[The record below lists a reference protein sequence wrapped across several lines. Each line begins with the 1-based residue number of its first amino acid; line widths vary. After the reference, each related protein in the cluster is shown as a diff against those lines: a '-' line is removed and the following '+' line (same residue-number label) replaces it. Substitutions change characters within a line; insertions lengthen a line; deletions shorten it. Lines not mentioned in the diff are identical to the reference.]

1 MQPEEQNK
9 DYPKKAMLCCFSLSK
24 GRDLKK
30 MENIKTIGQED
41 NLDRL
46 WDRGIA
52 ILSYSM
58 CFLSGFVLS
67 GARLFSVHV
76 PLSTGFAAACS
87 GLAFPFAAAGA
98 VIGGFLRLSG
108 AELINALV
116 PLAGT
121 AGIKFFFEKTE
132 FRPKGRYALS
142 ISVLLVSF
150 FCGAVTMF
158 TEEPSLYSLL
168 LCICSS
174 CLTAASVTFYSGTVE
189 CVLKKRSPYMLDDH
203 ALICTSVSL
212 CSLLLGSSEISL
224 AGFRPA
230 GMFAAFV
237 TLVASYLFGQTGG
250 SISGVVMGAGSVV
263 GGTGAALASG
273 LGICGLL
280 GGIFSKFGRFGC
292 ALVFSM
298 TSGIISLI
306 DGTSEGIAV
315 FAQTA
320 VAALIFV
327 MIPGKRLAKVKG
339 RIREPGVGRIRLE
352 FSSAGERLKNA
363 ANAISSV
370 STCVSSVSQG
380 INSMAPST
388 DILVCMRVRE
398 RVCSA
403 CRLKDSFCPEN
414 GDFEAITDKL
424 SRGEEI
430 SAMDFSLEFNSKCP
444 SVPRLAD
451 SFNRIYAGRKA
462 INALQ
467 ANSARN
473 RELACGQFDWMAE
486 LLRELAIQTRDGAT
500 MLFGKEKTASR
511 VLSESGFETVSVK
524 CINPASGALKLECV
538 VKNIPTGIS
547 LSRLT
552 AELSREISAELLPPR
567 IKEIKQNKQ
576 LDFFRKELFKVTVG
590 SASASCSNQK
600 FCGDYFESFRTEN
613 AAYIV
618 LSDGMGTGGRAAV
631 DSTMTVELF
640 SRLIKAGLSPDT
652 ALNITNS
659 ALAVKSDDES
669 VSTLDMA
676 RIDLFTGE
684 AMLFKSGAAASYHT
698 LSGRVRTVEI
708 PSTPLGILS
717 KASFSKYEFRLR
729 GGDLL
734 VMVSDG
740 VLGSGNSWISDEI
753 RSANGVCDPQTFA
766 ELILNTARHKC
777 GEAYDDM
784 TVIAVLTEEL

>member
-1 MQPEEQNK
+1 
-9 DYPKKAMLCCFSLSK
+9 
-24 GRDLKK
+24 

-46 WDRGIA
+46 WDKGVA
-52 ILSYSM
+52 VLSYSL
-58 CFLSGFVLS
+58 CFLSGFILS

-76 PLSTGFAAACS
+76 PLSTGFAAACT
-87 GLAFPFAAAGA
+87 GIAFPVAAAGSA
-98 VIGGFLRLSG
+98 IGGLLRLSG

-132 FRPKGRYALS
+132 YRPKGRYALS
-142 ISVLLVSF
+142 ICVFLVSF
-150 FCGAVTMF
+150 FCGGVTMF
-158 TEEPSLYSLL
+158 IDEPSLYSFL
-168 LCICSS
+168 LCVCSS
-174 CLTAASVTFYSGTVE
+174 CLTASSVTFYSGTVG
-189 CVLKKRSPYMLDDH
+189 CILKKRSPYMLDNH
-203 ALICTSVSL
+203 SLICISVSL
-212 CSLLLGSSEISL
+212 CSLLLGSSEISI

-237 TLVASYLFGQTGG
+237 TIVASYLFGQTGG
-250 SISGVVMGAGSVV
+250 SISGIVMGVGSAV

-292 ALVFSM
+292 ALAFSV
-298 TSGIISLI
+298 TAGIISLI
-306 DGTSEGIAV
+306 DGTAEGIAV

-320 VAALIFV
+320 VAAMIFIL
-327 MIPGKRLAKVKG
+327 IPGKKLANVKS
-339 RIREPGVGRIRLE
+339 RIREPGAGRIRLE

-370 STCVSSVSQG
+370 SRCISSVSQG
-380 INSMAPST
+380 INAMAPST
-388 DILVCMRVRE
+388 DMIVCMRVKE
-398 RVCSA
+398 RVCSS
-403 CRLKDSFCPEN
+403 CRLKDNFCPEN
-414 GDFEAITDKL
+414 GDFETITDKL

-444 SVPRLAD
+444 SAPRLAD
-451 SFNRIYAGRKA
+451 NFNRIYAGRKA

-473 RELACGQFDWMAE
+473 RELACGQFDWMSE
-486 LLRELAIQTRDGAT
+486 LLRELAVQTRDGAT

-511 VLSESGFETVSVK
+511 VLSENGFETVSVK
-524 CINPASGALKLECV
+524 CVSPSSGALRLECL
-538 VKNIPTGIS
+538 VKEIPQGTS

-552 AELSREISAELLPPR
+552 SELSREIGAELMPPKIR
-567 IKEIKQNKQ
+567 EIKQNRE
-576 LDFFRKELFKVTVG
+576 LYFCRKELFKVRIG
-590 SASASCSNQK
+590 SSSASCGNQK
-600 FCGDYFESFRTEN
+600 LCGDYYEYFRTEN

-684 AMLFKSGAAASYHT
+684 GMLFKSGAAASYHT
-698 LSGRVRTVEI
+698 MSGRVRTVEI

-717 KASFSKYEFRLR
+717 KARFSKYEFRLR

-734 VMVSDG
+734 IMVSDG
-740 VLGSGNSWISDEI
+740 VLGNGNSWISDEI
-753 RSANGVCDPQTFA
+753 RSADGAYDPQTFS
-766 ELILNTARHKC
+766 ELILNTARQKC
-777 GEAYDDM
+777 GESYDDM

>member
-1 MQPEEQNK
+1 
-9 DYPKKAMLCCFSLSK
+9 
-24 GRDLKK
+24 

-46 WDRGIA
+46 WNRGMA
-52 ILSYSM
+52 ILSYSL
-58 CFLSGFVLS
+58 CFLSGFILS

-76 PLSTGFAAACS
+76 ALSTGFAAACTGIS
-87 GLAFPFAAAGA
+87 FPVAAAGA
-98 VIGGFLRLSG
+98 VFGAFLRLSD
-108 AELINALV
+108 AELINTLV
-116 PLAGT
+116 PLAGM

-132 FRPKGRYALS
+132 YRPKGRYALS
-142 ISVLLVSF
+142 VCVLLVCFS
-150 FCGAVTMF
+150 CGTVTMF
-158 TEEPSLYSLL
+158 GNEPSLYSLV
-168 LCICSS
+168 LCACSS
-174 CLTAASVTFYSGTVE
+174 CLVASSVTFYSGTVE
-189 CVLKKRSPYMLDDH
+189 CILKRRSPYMLDDH
-203 ALICTSVSL
+203 ALICISVSL
-212 CSLLLGSSEISL
+212 CSLLLGSSEISF

-250 SISGVVMGAGSVV
+250 SISGIVMGVGSAV

-273 LGICGLL
+273 LAICGLL

-292 ALVFSM
+292 ALAFSV
-298 TSGIISLI
+298 TAAITSLI

-327 MIPGKRLAKVKG
+327 LIPGKKLAKVKG
-339 RIREPGVGRIRLE
+339 RIREPGAGRIRLE

-370 STCVSSVSQG
+370 SSCVASVSQG

-398 RVCSA
+398 RVCSS
-403 CRLKDSFCPEN
+403 CRLKDNFCPEN
-414 GDFEAITDKL
+414 GDFDAITDKL
-424 SRGEEI
+424 SKGEEI
-430 SAMDFSLEFNSKCP
+430 SAMDFSLDFNSKCP

-451 SFNRIYAGRKA
+451 NFNRIYAGRKA

-473 RELACGQFDWMAE
+473 RELACGQFDWMAA
-486 LLRELAIQTRDGAT
+486 LLRELAEQTRDGAT

-524 CINPASGALKLECV
+524 CISPSSGALKLECV
-538 VKNIPTGIS
+538 VKSIPSGIS

-552 AELSREISAELLPPR
+552 AELSREISAELMPPK
-567 IKEIKQNKQ
+567 IKEIKQDKE
-576 LDFFRKELFKVTVG
+576 LDFYRKELFRVSVG
-590 SASASCSNQK
+590 SAKASCANQK
-600 FCGDYFESFRTEN
+600 LCGDYYEFFRTEN
-613 AAYIV
+613 AAYVV

-676 RIDLFTGE
+676 RIDLFTGD

-717 KASFSKYEFRLR
+717 RASFSKYEFRMR

-740 VLGSGNSWISDEI
+740 VLGSGNSWIADEI
-753 RSANGVCDPQTFA
+753 RSADGVNDPQTFS

-777 GEAYDDM
+777 GEGYDDM

>member
-1 MQPEEQNK
+1 
-9 DYPKKAMLCCFSLSK
+9 
-24 GRDLKK
+24 

-46 WDRGIA
+46 WNKGVEI
-52 ILSYSM
+52 ISFSL
-58 CFLSGFVLS
+58 CFLGGFILS

-76 PLSTGFAAACS
+76 PFSTGFAAACTGIS
-87 GLAFPFAAAGA
+87 FPVAAAGA
-98 VIGGFLRLSG
+98 FLGGFLRLSG
-108 AELINALV
+108 AELINTLV

-121 AGIKFFFEKTE
+121 AGIKFFFEKTGY
-132 FRPKGRYALS
+132 RPKSRYALS
-142 ISVLLVSF
+142 ICVFLVSF
-150 FCGAVTMF
+150 LCGAVTMF
-158 TEEPSLYSLL
+158 SGEPSLYSLVMSA
-168 LCICSS
+168 CSS
-174 CLTAASVTFYSGTVE
+174 CLAASSVTFYSGAVD
-189 CVLKKRSPYMLDDH
+189 CILKKRSPYMLDDH
-203 ALICTSVSL
+203 ALTCISVSL
-212 CSLLLGSSEISL
+212 CSLLLGSSEISF

-250 SISGVVMGAGSVV
+250 SVSGIVMGAGSAV

-292 ALVFSM
+292 ALAFSVV
-298 TSGIISLI
+298 SGIISLI
-306 DGTSEGIAV
+306 DGTAEGIAV

-320 VAALIFV
+320 AAALIFV
-327 MIPGKRLAKVKG
+327 LIPGKKLAKVKS
-339 RIREPGVGRIRLE
+339 RIREPGAGRIRLE

-370 STCVSSVSQG
+370 SSCVSSVSPG
-380 INSMAPST
+380 INAMAPST
-388 DILVCMRVRE
+388 DIIVCMRVRE
-398 RVCSA
+398 RVCSS
-403 CRLKDSFCPEN
+403 CRLKDTFCPEN

-430 SAMDFSLEFNSKCP
+430 SAMDFSLDFNSKCP

-451 SFNRIYAGRKA
+451 NFNRIYAGRKA
-462 INALQ
+462 INALN

-473 RELACGQFDWMAE
+473 RELACGQFDWMAA
-486 LLRELAIQTRDGAT
+486 LLRELAEQTRDGAS

-524 CINPASGALKLECV
+524 CVCPSSGALKLECV
-538 VKNIPTGIS
+538 VKSIPAGIS

-552 AELSREISAELLPPR
+552 AELSRELGAELMPPKIR
-567 IKEIKQNKQ
+567 ESKQNKE
-576 LDFFRKELFKVTVG
+576 LVFCRKELFRVSVG
-590 SASASCSNQK
+590 SAKASCGNQK
-600 FCGDYFESFRTEN
+600 LCGDYFELFRTEN
-613 AAYIV
+613 AAYVV

-698 LSGRVRTVEI
+698 FSGRVRTVEI

-717 KASFSKYEFRLR
+717 KASFSKYEFKMR

-734 VMVSDG
+734 LMVSDG
-740 VLGSGNSWISDEI
+740 ILGSGNSWIAEEI
-753 RSANGVCDPQTFA
+753 RSADGECDPQTFS
-766 ELILNTARHKC
+766 ELILNTARNKC
-777 GEAYDDM
+777 GEGYDDM

>member
-1 MQPEEQNK
+1 M
-9 DYPKKAMLCCFSLSK
+9 K
-24 GRDLKK
+24 GLER

-46 WDRGIA
+46 WNRGMA
-52 ILSYSM
+52 ILSYSL
-58 CFLSGFVLS
+58 CFLSGFILS

-76 PLSTGFAAACS
+76 ALSTGFAAACTGIS
-87 GLAFPFAAAGA
+87 FPVAAAGA
-98 VIGGFLRLSG
+98 VFGAFLRLSD
-108 AELINALV
+108 AELINTLV
-116 PLAGT
+116 PLAGM

-132 FRPKGRYALS
+132 YRPKGRYALS
-142 ISVLLVSF
+142 VCVLLVCFS
-150 FCGAVTMF
+150 CGTVTMF
-158 TEEPSLYSLL
+158 GNEPSLYSLV
-168 LCICSS
+168 LCACSS
-174 CLTAASVTFYSGTVE
+174 CLVASSVTFYSGTVE
-189 CVLKKRSPYMLDDH
+189 CILKRRSPYMLDDH
-203 ALICTSVSL
+203 ALICISVSL
-212 CSLLLGSSEISL
+212 CSLLLGSSEISF

-250 SISGVVMGAGSVV
+250 SISGIVMGVGSAV

-273 LGICGLL
+273 LAICGLL

-292 ALVFSM
+292 ALAFSV
-298 TSGIISLI
+298 TAAITSLI

-327 MIPGKRLAKVKG
+327 LIPGKKLAKVKG
-339 RIREPGVGRIRLE
+339 RIREPGAGRIRLE

-370 STCVSSVSQG
+370 SSCVASVSQG

-398 RVCSA
+398 RVCSS
-403 CRLKDSFCPEN
+403 CRLKDNFCPEN
-414 GDFEAITDKL
+414 GDFDAITDKL
-424 SRGEEI
+424 SKGEEI
-430 SAMDFSLEFNSKCP
+430 SAMDFSLDFNSKCP

-451 SFNRIYAGRKA
+451 NFNRIYAGRKA

-473 RELACGQFDWMAE
+473 RELACGQFDWMAA
-486 LLRELAIQTRDGAT
+486 LLRELAEQTRDGAT

-524 CINPASGALKLECV
+524 CISPSSGALKLECV
-538 VKNIPTGIS
+538 VKSIPSGIS

-552 AELSREISAELLPPR
+552 AELSREISAELMPPK
-567 IKEIKQNKQ
+567 IKEIKQDKE
-576 LDFFRKELFKVTVG
+576 LDFYRKELFRVSVG
-590 SASASCSNQK
+590 SAKASCANQK
-600 FCGDYFESFRTEN
+600 LCGDYYEFFRTEN
-613 AAYIV
+613 AAYVV

-676 RIDLFTGE
+676 RIDLFTGD

-717 KASFSKYEFRLR
+717 RASFSKYEFRMR

-740 VLGSGNSWISDEI
+740 VLGSGNSWIADEI
-753 RSANGVCDPQTFA
+753 RSADGVNDPQTFS

-777 GEAYDDM
+777 GEGYDDM

>member
-1 MQPEEQNK
+1 
-9 DYPKKAMLCCFSLSK
+9 
-24 GRDLKK
+24 

-46 WDRGIA
+46 WNKGVEI
-52 ILSYSM
+52 ISYSL
-58 CFLSGFVLS
+58 CFLGGFILS

-76 PLSTGFAAACS
+76 PFSTGFAAACTGFS
-87 GLAFPFAAAGA
+87 FPAAAAGA
-98 VIGGFLRLSG
+98 LLGGFLRLSG
-108 AELINALV
+108 VELINTLV

-121 AGIKFFFEKTE
+121 AGIKFFFEKSE
-132 FRPKGRYALS
+132 YRPKGRYALS
-142 ISVLLVSF
+142 ICVFLVSF
-150 FCGAVTMF
+150 LCGTVTMF
-158 TEEPSLYSLL
+158 GGEPSLYSLVM
-168 LCICSS
+168 CACSS
-174 CLTAASVTFYSGTVE
+174 CLVASSVTFYSGAVD

-203 ALICTSVSL
+203 ALTCISVSL
-212 CSLLLGSSEISL
+212 CSLLLGSSEISF

-250 SISGVVMGAGSVV
+250 SVSGIVMGAGSAV

-292 ALVFSM
+292 ALAFSVA
-298 TSGIISLI
+298 SGIISLI
-306 DGTSEGIAV
+306 DGTAEGIAV

-320 VAALIFV
+320 AAALVFV
-327 MIPGKRLAKVKG
+327 LIPGKKLAKVKS
-339 RIREPGVGRIRLE
+339 RIREPGAGRIRLE

-363 ANAISSV
+363 ANAISSI
-370 STCVSSVSQG
+370 SSCVSSVSQG
-380 INSMAPST
+380 INAMSPST
-388 DILVCMRVRE
+388 DIIVCMRVRE
-398 RVCSA
+398 RVCSS

-430 SAMDFSLEFNSKCP
+430 SAMDFSLDFNSKCP

-451 SFNRIYAGRKA
+451 NFNRIYAGRRA

-473 RELACGQFDWMAE
+473 RDLACGQFDWMAA
-486 LLRELAIQTRDGAT
+486 LLRELAEQTRDGAA

-524 CINPASGALKLECV
+524 CVCPSSGALKLECV
-538 VKNIPTGIS
+538 VKSIPAGIS

-552 AELSREISAELLPPR
+552 AELSRELGAELMPPKIR
-567 IKEIKQNKQ
+567 EIKQNKE
-576 LDFFRKELFKVTVG
+576 LAFCRKELFRVSVG
-590 SASASCSNQK
+590 SAKASCGNQK
-600 FCGDYFESFRTEN
+600 LCGDYYEFFRTEN
-613 AAYIV
+613 AAWIV
-618 LSDGMGTGGRAAV
+618 MSDGMGTGGRAAV

-698 LSGRVRTVEI
+698 FSGRVRTVEI

-717 KASFSKYEFRLR
+717 RASFSKYEFRMR

-734 VMVSDG
+734 LMVSDG
-740 VLGSGNSWISDEI
+740 ILGSGNSWIADEI
-753 RSANGVCDPQTFA
+753 RSADGEYDPQTFS
-766 ELILNTARHKC
+766 ELILNTAKHKC
-777 GEAYDDM
+777 GEGYDDM